1 MSYWIHS
8 EWKKLRAFLK
18 EDLAG
23 KKEWASG
30 AGERVPAG
38 LVHLE
43 VRATEI
49 IVKWGTWLSLPRE
62 EA

>member
-30 AGERVPAG
+30 AGERV
-38 LVHLE
+38 HLE
-43 VRATEI
+43 VRATETL
-49 IVKWGTWLSLPRE
+49 VKWGTWLSLPRE